1 MYKRILF
8 SVALFFLFSSSAR
21 AYVFFPARPPADS
34 TARDTTLEKITGFI
48 KKISFG
54 GVFQARYTASLVRDV
69 DVNGMYQPDAEE
81 VVRNSFSIK
90 RARLQA
96 KAQVSDRF
104 TAAVLINLAE
114 FSGDTKRK
122 VLENAYI
129 SYRWNDAVNFT
140 VGQFRPSFG
149 LEDLYPVDIIQSM
162 DFSNQYYAFGSN
174 GWQSFQIGVSM
185 FGSFNKESKVPM
197 KYAVSVVNGNNRNQV
212 SDNDNGKL
220 GTARLEFGNMNK
232 LSLGLNGGFGAVK
245 RQGVYALGV
254 DVSGVIPLA
263 PKWDLQLQSEYKQGN
278 NHQRYYS
285 LPDSTRDKEGVSRY
299 IMDGIYI
306 LPNFRYKINYHKLT
320 SIEFSMRYEYFD
332 EDKKHDGAIR
342 QSYIPMV
349 SLAFLKDY
357 GGRIQLGMQIDQYN
371 KDIPGT
377 KTHNSNLLIVQVQ
390 CRF

>member
-1 MYKRILF
+1 MHKRILR
-8 SVALFFLFSSSAR
+8 VAICLIICCCTASYTYAWSLTP
-21 AYVFFPARPPADS
+21 VQDS
-34 TARDTTLEKITGFI
+34 TAKDSAVQKLAGFI

-54 GVFQARYTASLVRDV
+54 GVFQARYTGSLVKDV
-69 DVNGMYQPDAEE
+69 DVNGVHQPNTDE

-104 TAAVLINLAE
+104 TAAILVNLAE
-114 FSGDTKRK
+114 FSGDTKGK

-129 SYRWNDAVNFT
+129 SYRWNDAFNFT
-140 VGQFRPSFG
+140 IGQFRPSFG
-149 LEDLYPVDIIQSM
+149 LEDLFPVDIVQSM

-185 FGSFNKESKVPM
+185 FGAFNKESKVPM
-197 KYAVSVVNGNNRNQV
+197 KYAISVVNGNNRNQP

-220 GTARLEFGNMNK
+220 GTARLEFGDMNK
-232 LSLGLNGGFGAVK
+232 ISLGLNGGFGKVK
-245 RQGVYALGV
+245 KQSVYALGI
-254 DVSGVIPLA
+254 DVNGVIPLS
-263 PKWDLQLQSEYKQGN
+263 PRWDLQLQSEYKQGN
-278 NHQRYYS
+278 NHQLYYA
-285 LPDSTRDKEGVSRY
+285 LPDSLRKGGVGNY
-299 IMDGIYI
+299 TMNGIYV

-320 SIEFSMRYEYFD
+320 SIEVSMRYEYFNED
-332 EDKKHDGAIR
+332 EQHNGNVR
-342 QSYIPMV
+342 RSYIPMV

-371 KDIPGT
+371 KDISGT
-377 KTHNSNLLIVQVQ
+377 KTHNSNLLIAQVQ

>member
-1 MYKRILF
+1 MHKRILRF
-8 SVALFFLFSSSAR
+8 VTLILLCCLTRNTYAWQSA
-21 AYVFFPARPPADS
+21 PAKQDS
-34 TARDTTLEKITGFI
+34 TAKDSSIQKMAGFI

-54 GVFQARYTASLVRDV
+54 GVFQARYTGSLTKDV
-69 DVNGMYQPDAEE
+69 DVNGVHQPNAEE

-114 FSGDTKRK
+114 FSGDTKGK
-122 VLENAYI
+122 VLENAYV
-129 SYRWNDAVNFT
+129 SYRWNDAFNFT
-140 VGQFRPSFG
+140 IGQFRPSFG

-185 FGSFNKESKVPM
+185 FGAFKKESKVPM
-197 KYAVSVVNGNNRNQV
+197 KYALSVVNGNNRNQV

-220 GTARLEFGNMNK
+220 GTARLEFGDMNK
-232 LSLGLNGGFGAVK
+232 LSLGLNGGFGTVK
-245 RQGVYALGV
+245 RQSVYALGV

-278 NHQRYYS
+278 NHQLYYAI
-285 LPDSTRDKEGVSRY
+285 PDSLRKGPVSDY
-299 IMDGIYI
+299 IMNGIYI

-320 SIEFSMRYEYFD
+320 SIEFSMRYEYFN
-332 EDKKHDGAIR
+332 EDRKHVGNVR

-371 KDIPGT
+371 KNISGT
-377 KTHNSNLLIVQVQ
+377 KVYNSNLLIAQVQ

>member
-1 MYKRILF
+1 MHKRILLF
-8 SVALFFLFSSSAR
+8 ATLLLIISLSASASVGASPWPVS
-21 AYVFFPARPPADS
+21 
-34 TARDTTLEKITGFI
+34 DTTNRDSSIQKLTGFI

-54 GVFQARYTASLVRDV
+54 GVFQARYTGSLTKDV
-69 DVNGMYQPDAEE
+69 DVNGMHQPDAEE

-104 TAAVLINLAE
+104 TAAVLVNLAE
-114 FSGDTKRK
+114 FSGDTKGK

-140 VGQFRPSFG
+140 IGQFRPSFG

-185 FGSFNKESKVPM
+185 FGAFNQESKIPM
-197 KYAVSVVNGNNRNQV
+197 KYALSVVNGNNRNQA

-245 RQGVYALGV
+245 RQSVYAFGV

-278 NHQRYYS
+278 NHQLYYS
-285 LPDSTRDKEGVSRY
+285 LPDSIRSKEGVNRY
-299 IMDGIYI
+299 IMDGVYI
-306 LPNFRYKINYHKLT
+306 LPNFRYKINYKKLT

-332 EDKKHDGAIR
+332 ENDKHDGAIR
-342 QSYIPMV
+342 QSYIPMI

-357 GGRIQLGMQIDQYN
+357 GGRVQFGMQIDQYN

-377 KTHNSNLLIVQVQ
+377 KVHDSNLLIVQVQ

>member
-1 MYKRILF
+1 MHKRILL
-8 SVALFFLFSSSAR
+8 SATLLFMISLSAGAYAR
-21 AYVFFPARPPADS
+21 ASPWPVS
-34 TARDTTLEKITGFI
+34 DTTTRDSSIQKLTGFI

-54 GVFQARYTASLVRDV
+54 GVFQARYTGSLTKDV

-114 FSGDTKRK
+114 FSGDTKGK

-129 SYRWNDAVNFT
+129 SYRWNDAINFT
-140 VGQFRPSFG
+140 IGQFRPSFG

-185 FGSFNKESKVPM
+185 FGSFNQESNLPM
-197 KYAVSVVNGNNRNQV
+197 KYALSVVNGNNRNQA

-245 RQGVYALGV
+245 RQNVYALGV

-278 NHQRYYS
+278 NHQLYYA
-285 LPDSTRDKEGVSRY
+285 LPDSIRSKEGVNRY
-299 IMDGIYI
+299 IMDGVYV
-306 LPNFRYKINYHKLT
+306 LPNFRYKINYKKLT

-332 EDKKHDGAIR
+332 ENDKHDGAIR
-342 QSYIPMV
+342 QSYIPMI

-357 GGRIQLGMQIDQYN
+357 GGRVQFGMQIDQYN

-377 KTHNSNLLIVQVQ
+377 KTHNSNLLIIQGQ

>member
-1 MYKRILF
+1 MHKRILR
-8 SVALFFLFSSSAR
+8 VAIFLIICCCIASDTYAWSSAP
-21 AYVFFPARPPADS
+21 VQDS
-34 TARDTTLEKITGFI
+34 TAKDSSVQKVLGFI

-54 GVFQARYTASLVRDV
+54 GVFQARYTGSLVKDV
-69 DVNGMYQPDAEE
+69 DVNGLHQPNADE

-104 TAAVLINLAE
+104 TAAILINLAE
-114 FSGDTKRK
+114 FSGDTKGK

-129 SYRWNDAVNFT
+129 SYRWNDAFNFT
-140 VGQFRPSFG
+140 IGQFRPSFG
-149 LEDLYPVDIIQSM
+149 LEDLFPVDIIQSM

-185 FGSFNKESKVPM
+185 FGAFNKDSKVPM
-197 KYAVSVVNGNNRNQV
+197 KYALSVVNGNNRNQP

-220 GTARLEFGNMNK
+220 GTARLELGDMNK

-245 RQGVYALGV
+245 RQSVYALGI

-263 PKWDLQLQSEYKQGN
+263 PRWDLQLQSEYKQGN
-278 NHQRYYS
+278 NHQLYYA
-285 LPDSTRDKEGVSRY
+285 LPDSVRKGGVGNY
-299 IMDGIYI
+299 IMNGIYI

-320 SIEFSMRYEYFD
+320 SIEVSMRYEYFNED
-332 EDKKHDGAIR
+332 EKNNGNAR
-342 QSYIPMV
+342 RSYIPMV

-371 KDIPGT
+371 KDISGT
-377 KTHNSNLLIVQVQ
+377 KTHNSNLLIAQVQ

>member
-1 MYKRILF
+1 MVK
-8 SVALFFLFSSSAR
+8 
-21 AYVFFPARPPADS
+21 
-34 TARDTTLEKITGFI
+34 
-48 KKISFG
+48 
-54 GVFQARYTASLVRDV
+54 DV
-69 DVNGMYQPDAEE
+69 DVNATHQPNADE

-96 KAQVSDRF
+96 RAQVSDRF

-114 FSGDTKRK
+114 FSGDTKGK
-122 VLENAYI
+122 VLENAFV

-140 VGQFRPSFG
+140 IGQFRPSFG

-185 FGSFNKESKVPM
+185 FGAFNKNSSVPM

-220 GTARLEFGNMNK
+220 GTARLEFGNMEK
-232 LSLGLNGGFGAVK
+232 LSVGLNGGFGAVK
-245 RQGVYALGV
+245 RHNVYALGI
-254 DVSGVIPLA
+254 DVSAVLPLA
-263 PKWDLQLQSEYKQGN
+263 EKWELQLQSEYKQGN
-278 NHQRYYS
+278 NHQLYYA
-285 LPDSTRDKEGVSRY
+285 LPDSIRKINPLSEY
-299 IMDGIYI
+299 IMGGIYV
-306 LPNFRYKINYHKLT
+306 LPNLRYKIQYHKLT
-320 SIEFSMRYEYFD
+320 SIELSMRYEYFN
-332 EDKKHDGAIR
+332 ESRQHDGVVR
-342 QSYIPMV
+342 NSYIPMI

-377 KTHNSNLLIVQVQ
+377 KTHNSNLLIAQVQ

>member
-1 MYKRILF
+1 MHKRILRF
-8 SVALFFLFSSSAR
+8 ASLILLCCITGNTYARQSA
-21 AYVFFPARPPADS
+21 PAKQDS
-34 TARDTTLEKITGFI
+34 IARDSSVQKVIGFI

-54 GVFQARYTASLVRDV
+54 GVFQARYTGSLTKDV
-69 DVNGMYQPDAEE
+69 DVNGVHQPNAEE

-114 FSGDTKRK
+114 FSGDTKGK
-122 VLENAYI
+122 VLENAYV
-129 SYRWNDAVNFT
+129 SYRWNDALNFT
-140 VGQFRPSFG
+140 IGQFRPSFG

-185 FGSFNKESKVPM
+185 FGAFNKDRKVPM
-197 KYAVSVVNGNNRNQV
+197 KYALSVVNGNNRNQA

-220 GTARLEFGNMNK
+220 GTARLEFGDMNK

-245 RQGVYALGV
+245 KQSVYALGI

-278 NHQRYYS
+278 NHQLYYAI
-285 LPDSTRDKEGVSRY
+285 PDSLRKGSVGNY
-299 IMDGIYI
+299 IMNGIYV

-320 SIEFSMRYEYFD
+320 SIEFSMRYEYFNED
-332 EDKKHDGAIR
+332 EKHTGNVR

-377 KTHNSNLLIVQVQ
+377 KTHNSNLLIAQVQ

>member
-1 MYKRILF
+1 MHKRTLRFVILLMLC
-8 SVALFFLFSSSAR
+8 SITIKTYAWRPVAAGK
-21 AYVFFPARPPADS
+21 DS
-34 TARDTTLEKITGFI
+34 TVKDSSLHPVIGFI

-54 GVFQARYTASLVRDV
+54 GVFQARYTASLMKEV
-69 DVNGMYQPDAEE
+69 DVNGTHQANADE

-114 FSGDTKRK
+114 FSGDTKGK

-185 FGSFNKESKVPM
+185 FGAFNKDSKVPV
-197 KYAVSVVNGNNRNQV
+197 KYALSVVNGNNRNQP

-220 GTARLEFGNMNK
+220 GTARLEFGDMNK
-232 LSLGLNGGFGAVK
+232 LSFGLNGGFGAVK
-245 RQGVYALGV
+245 KQSVYALGV

-263 PKWDLQLQSEYKQGN
+263 PKWDLQLQSEYKRGN
-278 NHQRYYS
+278 NHQLYYGMADS
-285 LPDSTRDKEGVSRY
+285 LRKDPIGKY
-299 IMDGIYI
+299 IMGGVYV

-320 SIEFSMRYEYFD
+320 SIEFSMRYEYFN
-332 EDKKHDGAIR
+332 EDQRHNGNVR
-342 QSYIPMV
+342 QSYIPMI

>member
-1 MYKRILF
+1 MHKRILRF
-8 SVALFFLFSSSAR
+8 AALILLCCITSN
-21 AYVFFPARPPADS
+21 AYAWQPAAASRDS
-34 TARDTTLEKITGFI
+34 TAKDSSLQHVIGFI

-54 GVFQARYTASLVRDV
+54 GVFQARYTGSLTKEV
-69 DVNGMYQPDAEE
+69 DVNGLHQPNAEE

-114 FSGDTKRK
+114 FSGDTKGK

-129 SYRWNDAVNFT
+129 SYRWNDALNFT

-185 FGSFNKESKVPM
+185 FGAFNKDSKVPM
-197 KYAVSVVNGNNRNQV
+197 KYALSVVNGNNRNQP

-220 GTARLEFGNMNK
+220 GTARLEFGDMNK

-245 RQGVYALGV
+245 RQNVYALGV

-263 PKWDLQLQSEYKQGN
+263 TKWDLQIQSEYKQGN
-278 NHQRYYS
+278 NHQLYYAI
-285 LPDSTRDKEGVSRY
+285 PDSVRKDPVSKY
-299 IMDGIYI
+299 IMNGVYI

-320 SIEFSMRYEYFD
+320 SIEFSMRYEYFNED
-332 EDKKHDGAIR
+332 EQHQGNVR

-377 KTHNSNLLIVQVQ
+377 KTHNSNLLIVQAQ

>member
-1 MYKRILF
+1 MHKR
-8 SVALFFLFSSSAR
+8 FLPLVTLLLCCLIAAP
-21 AYVFFPARPPADS
+21 AYAWLPPPAVRDS
-34 TARDTTLEKITGFI
+34 TPKDSTRLLPGFI

-54 GVFQARYTASLVRDV
+54 GVFQARYTGSLVRGV
-69 DVNGMYQPDAEE
+69 DVNGVHQPDAEE

-114 FSGDTKRK
+114 FSGDTKGK
-122 VLENAYI
+122 VLENAYV
-129 SYRWNDAVNFT
+129 SYRWNDALNFT
-140 VGQFRPSFG
+140 IGQFRPSFG

-185 FGSFNKESKVPM
+185 FGAFNKDSKVPM
-197 KYAVSVVNGNNRNQV
+197 KYALSVVNGNNRNQV

-220 GTARLEFGNMNK
+220 GTARLELGDMNR

-245 RQGVYALGV
+245 RQSVYAVGV

-278 NHQRYYS
+278 NHQLYYA
-285 LPDSTRDKEGVSRY
+285 LPDSLRKEPVSRY
-299 IMDGIYI
+299 IMSGVYI
-306 LPNFRYKINYHKLT
+306 LPNFRYKINFHKLT
-320 SIEFSMRYEYFD
+320 SVEVSMRYEYFKD
-332 EDKKHDGAIR
+332 DQKHDGTVR

-371 KDIPGT
+371 RDIPGT
-377 KTHNSNLLIVQVQ
+377 KTHNSNLLIAQVQ

>member
-1 MYKRILF
+1 MHKRFLLSSLLLLICTCGY
-8 SVALFFLFSSSAR
+8 ALEWPETGL
-21 AYVFFPARPPADS
+21 PGDS
-34 TARDTTLEKITGFI
+34 TVKDTAVKPLKQFI

-54 GVFQARYTASLVRDV
+54 GVFQARYTISMVKDV
-69 DVNGMYQPDAEE
+69 DVNATHQPNADE

-96 KAQVSDRF
+96 RAQVSDRF

-114 FSGDTKRK
+114 FSGDTKGK
-122 VLENAYI
+122 VLENAFV
-129 SYRWNDAVNFT
+129 SYRWNDAINFT
-140 VGQFRPSFG
+140 IGQFRPSFG

-185 FGSFNKESKVPM
+185 FGAFNKNSSVPM
-197 KYAVSVVNGNNRNQV
+197 KYAVSVVNGNNRNQI

-220 GTARLEFGNMNK
+220 GTARLEFGNMEK
-232 LSLGLNGGFGAVK
+232 LSVGLNGGFGAVK
-245 RQGVYALGV
+245 RHNVYAMGI
-254 DVSGVIPLA
+254 DVSAVLPLA
-263 PKWDLQLQSEYKQGN
+263 EKWDLQLQSEYKQGN
-278 NHQRYYS
+278 NHQLYYA
-285 LPDSTRDKEGVSRY
+285 LPDSIRKINPLNEY
-299 IMDGIYI
+299 IMGGIYV
-306 LPNFRYKINYHKLT
+306 LPNLRYKIQYHKLT
-320 SIEFSMRYEYFD
+320 SIELSMRYEYFN
-332 EDKKHDGAIR
+332 ESRQHDGVVR
-342 QSYIPMV
+342 NSYIPMI

-377 KTHNSNLLIVQVQ
+377 KTHNSNLLIAQVQ

>member
-1 MYKRILF
+1 MHKRFF
-8 SVALFFLFSSSAR
+8 SFAALLLLCCITRNTYAWQSA
-21 AYVFFPARPPADS
+21 PARQDS
-34 TARDTTLEKITGFI
+34 TARDSSVQKVVTFI

-54 GVFQARYTASLVRDV
+54 GVFQARYTGSLTKDV
-69 DVNGMYQPDAEE
+69 DVNGVHQPNADE

-104 TAAVLINLAE
+104 SAAVLINLAE
-114 FSGDTKRK
+114 FSGDTKGK
-122 VLENAYI
+122 VLENVYI
-129 SYRWNDAVNFT
+129 SYRWNDALNFT

-185 FGSFNKESKVPM
+185 FGAFNKESKVPM
-197 KYAVSVVNGNNRNQV
+197 KYALSVVNGNNRNQP

-220 GTARLEFGNMNK
+220 GTARLELGDMNK

-245 RQGVYALGV
+245 RQNVYALGV
-254 DVSGVIPLA
+254 DVSGVIPLT

-278 NHQRYYS
+278 NHQLYYAI
-285 LPDSTRDKEGVSRY
+285 PDSLREGPVSNY
-299 IMDGIYI
+299 IMNGIYV
-306 LPNFRYKINYHKLT
+306 LPNFRYKIKYHKLT
-320 SIEFSMRYEYFD
+320 SIEFSMRYEYFNED
-332 EDKKHDGAIR
+332 EKHAGNVR

-357 GGRIQLGMQIDQYN
+357 GGRIQVGMQIDQYN
-371 KDIPGT
+371 KNVSGT
-377 KTHNSNLLIVQVQ
+377 KVYNSNLLIAQVQ